1 MAINSRRRLDGWV
14 ERRKSSGESR
24 AGGGIVQV
32 ELLSDH
38 FLGRWA
44 KRRGGCPSVES
55 VNLMLCKGQILKRGQ
70 DLWKIVRG
78 RIYPYQT
85 LTQVWVHA
93 ENIILWIDERTA
105 TAVTVIV
112 PRGSEKNDLT
122 GLPRR
127 WLVDR
132 AQARPGGRR

>member
-1 MAINSRRRLDGWV
+1 MIGSN
-14 ERRKSSGESR
+14 GESR
-24 AGGGIVQV
+24 AGKVIVQV

-44 KRRGGCPSVES
+44 RRRGGCPSVES
-55 VNLMLCKGQILKRGQ
+55 VNLLLRKGQILKRGK
-70 DLWKIVRG
+70 DLWKIVEG
-78 RIYPYQT
+78 RLYPYRM

-93 ENIILWIDERTA
+93 ENLILWIDERTS

-122 GLPRR
+122 GLPQR

-132 AQARPGGRR
+132 GQARPGRR

>member
-1 MAINSRRRLDGWV
+1 MIGTN
-14 ERRKSSGESR
+14 GESR
-24 AGGGIVQV
+24 AGGAFVQV

-55 VNLMLCKGQILKRGQ
+55 VNLMLRKGQILKRGK
-70 DLWKIVRG
+70 DLWKIIEG
-78 RIYPYQT
+78 RLYPYRM

-93 ENIILWIDERTA
+93 ENVILWIDERTS

-122 GLPRR
+122 GLPQR

-132 AQARPGGRR
+132 GNGRRR

>member
-1 MAINSRRRLDGWV
+1 MIGSN
-14 ERRKSSGESR
+14 GESR
-24 AGGGIVQV
+24 AGNGFVQV

-44 KRRGGCPSVES
+44 RRRGGCPSVES
-55 VNLMLCKGQILKRGQ
+55 VNLMLRKGQILKRGK
-70 DLWKIVRG
+70 DLWKIVEG
-78 RIYPYQT
+78 RLYPYRM

-93 ENIILWIDERTA
+93 ENVILWIDERTS

-122 GLPRR
+122 GLPQR

-132 AQARPGGRR
+132 VNGRRR